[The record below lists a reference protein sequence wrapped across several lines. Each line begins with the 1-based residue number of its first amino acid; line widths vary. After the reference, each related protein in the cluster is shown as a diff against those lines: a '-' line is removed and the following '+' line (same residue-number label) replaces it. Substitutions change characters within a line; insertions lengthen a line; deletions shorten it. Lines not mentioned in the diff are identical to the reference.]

1 MVVGHLTLS
10 APPFVTSAELTTLA
24 DGTVVSVTQVIANPA
39 QDASGSLARHS

>member
-1 MVVGHLTLS
+1 MVVGRLTLS

-24 DGTVVSVTQVIANPA
+24 DGTVVSVTQVIANPV